1 MEIENSVFVEKYRP
15 NKLDDL
21 IGNNE
26 LKSKFKEYLDK
37 GEIPNLLL
45 FGSAGTGKTSLSKII
60 VNNLDCNFLYINASD
75 ENSVD
80 IMREKIKNFAM
91 TRSFNKWKI
100 VILDE
105 CDKITS
111 AASSAFK
118 VILEEYY
125 KTCRFILI
133 TNLINKIDDPI
144 KSRCVQY
151 NFKLSS
157 FDDVKKRIL
166 YILNNE
172 NIKYSEKEL
181 DLLIKST
188 QGDLRQLINKIQK
201 HTINN
206 ELKISKDILLEDN
219 IQKVILALIK
229 KADNESLNKIRKLIG
244 SIYNFDYI
252 SMFEYLFQNIEY
264 IGNEQNRGDIII
276 ILAEYQDLYINAI
289 IKSIPF
295 IAMCQKI
302 MQLTKIF

>member
-1 MEIENSVFVEKYRP
+1 MELENSIFVEKYRP

-21 IGNNE
+21 IGNDE
-26 LKSKFKEYLDK
+26 LKLKFKEYLDK

-45 FGSAGTGKTSLSKII
+45 FGSAGTGKTSISKII
-60 VNNLDCNFLYINASD
+60 VNNLDCTFLYINASD

-252 SMFEYLFQNIEY
+252 SAYRYIYDHVEE
-264 IGNEQNRGDIII
+264 IGNPNKWGDILI
-276 ILAEYQDLYINAI
+276 ILAEYLDMDSRSL
-289 IKSIPF
+289 IKEITFMS
-295 IAMCQKI
+295 CVQKI
-302 MQLTKIF
+302 INLL